1 MDVIA
6 LVGPSGTGKSHR
18 ALWVA
23 RKNGADA
30 IIDDG
35 ILIKDG
41 KVVGGTSAKKEKNRI
56 MAVRRAIFVLPGH
69 AAAVRHAIE
78 ECTPRRILILGTSEN
93 MVQKIAKALHIGP
106 VGKIIRIEDVASKKD
121 MEIAQ
126 YHRLKRGEHIIPVP
140 SIELKSHFSGYLI
153 DPLRSFFKTSSA
165 KRRRLGERSIVRPV
179 FSYYGKLVID
189 DSVIKN
195 IVRIVAER
203 FDAVYHVGKTR
214 VRHIVSGDDDLG
226 ITVSLEVVFSYGHT
240 IPDLMAVL
248 RSRLQA
254 EIERMT
260 GMVVHEI
267 NILVKTLHVDTHS
280 PLPLKR

>member
-69 AAAVRHAIE
+69 AAEVRRAIE
-78 ECTPRRILILGTSEN
+78 ECAPRRILILGTSEN
-93 MVQKIAKALHIGP
+93 MVQKIAKALGIGP

-126 YHRLKRGEHIIPVP
+126 YHRLKRG
-140 SIELKSHFSGYLI
+140 
-153 DPLRSFFKTSSA
+153 
-165 KRRRLGERSIVRPV
+165 
-179 FSYYGKLVID
+179 
-189 DSVIKN
+189 
-195 IVRIVAER
+195 
-203 FDAVYHVGKTR
+203 
-214 VRHIVSGDDDLG
+214 
-226 ITVSLEVVFSYGHT
+226 
-240 IPDLMAVL
+240 
-248 RSRLQA
+248 
-254 EIERMT
+254 
-260 GMVVHEI
+260 
-267 NILVKTLHVDTHS
+267 
-280 PLPLKR
+280 